1 VEPDKARHALRQTI
15 WYLRQ
20 LLGQS
25 IITTQADTLTLATW
39 IRVDR
44 DAFLAAIE
52 SGDLTAATTIYRGTF
67 LDGFAAPGGVEFEHW
82 ADLERE
88 RLRQTFLRAA
98 ESVIRGWLNE
108 GQVREALELARRAQI
123 AAPEQERAWRL
134 LFETM
139 VQSGDRLALTLEA
152 ARWLVL
158 WMAFDDV
165 VRVAALKLRAS
176 RAARVKR
183 EVAAREDEIVKVFD
197 HFKPGAPEI
206 AGLLPAGAARRLLA
220 WDEAHRAR
228 GRDPWALPMKIGTHT
243 VLGALALRFVAGLK
257 GQRRRGSRF
266 ALEQSLIERW
276 LAAVVYGAREHWPL
290 GHEIAQCGRLIKGYG
305 STNERGKLNLL
316 HVIDHLATPAAMP
329 DPAARARAIA
339 AARVAAQADDAGRGL
354 DQALLAHGAPPRPLR
369 AQPIRWYR
377 RRPDMPATG
386 VTRPS

>member
-1 VEPDKARHALRQTI
+1 MAREAGTVISAVMLGAIAACAVLPFPREAFEATIRAAGKGFDASLRGFALGFDTVHQRLRQQEALRFVAEPAAAAPTQAAPALPADWKLRFPAPLHAL
-15 WYLRQ
+15 L
-20 LLGQS
+20 S
-25 IITTQADTLTLATW
+25 LA
-39 IRVDR
+39 
-44 DAFLAAIE
+44 
-52 SGDLTAATTIYRGTF
+52 
-67 LDGFAAPGGVEFEHW
+67 
-82 ADLERE
+82 RE
-88 RLRQTFLRAA
+88 RLVDYQDADYAEQYAQRVERVLAAERAA
-98 ESVIRGWLNE
+98 DPAG
-108 GQVREALELARRAQI
+108 AQC
-123 AAPEQERAWRL
+123 
-134 LFETM
+134 
-139 VQSGDRLALTLEA
+139 LALTLEA

-197 HFKPGAPEI
+197 HFKPGAAEV
-206 AGLLPAGAARRLLA
+206 AALLPQGLSQRLLT
-220 WDEAHRAR
+220 WDEARRAR
-228 GRDPWALPMKIGTHT
+228 GREPWSLPLKVGTHT

-276 LAAVVYGAREHWPL
+276 LAAVAQGAREHWPL

-316 HVIDHLATPAAMP
+316 HVVDHLATPAAMP
-329 DPAARARAIA
+329 DPAARAQAIA